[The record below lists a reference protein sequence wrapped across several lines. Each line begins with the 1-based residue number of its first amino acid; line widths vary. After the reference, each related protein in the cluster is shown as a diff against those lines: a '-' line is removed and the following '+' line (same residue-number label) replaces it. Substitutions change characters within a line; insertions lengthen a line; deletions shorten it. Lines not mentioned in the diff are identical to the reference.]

1 MKINI
6 QQLKVDIADAKSRQ
20 TEASKD
26 IKRIEEDMKDF
37 DSNKDSKLAE
47 LQSSLN
53 TLKKSQTKNSVA
65 VKTLQKELQSGRLE
79 AEQAGADLHAA
90 REQLAEVEATLA
102 AQDAEMKALQS
113 EQTQAKVGCHKGTI
127 LKMLRLLTE
136 HRTRKT
142 LHRPSLTT
150 SVRN

>member
-1 MKINI
+1 MKSNI
-6 QQLKVDIADAKSRQ
+6 QQLKIDIADAKSRQ

-26 IKRIEEDMKDF
+26 IKRIENDMKDF

-53 TLKKSQTKNSVA
+53 SLKKGQTKNSVA

-102 AQDAEMKALQS
+102 AQDADVKALQS
-113 EQTQAKVGCHKGTI
+113 EQTQAKVCCHWI
-127 LKMLRLLTE
+127 PISRCY
-136 HRTRKT
+136 
-142 LHRPSLTT
+142 
-150 SVRN
+150 VR